1 MSLQSINIA
10 IHLNPL
16 YRTAVRHIQTFVL
29 LIAERGNW
37 LSVRVAGTSGHELE
51 VGLD

>member
-1 MSLQSINIA
+1 
-10 IHLNPL
+10 
-16 YRTAVRHIQTFVL
+16 

-37 LSVRVAGTSGHELE
+37 LSVRVAGTPGYELE